1 MKVIFRVDSSAQ
13 IGSGHLIRC
22 RTLAE
27 ELRRRGAEVRFICRE
42 HRGNLIHLLSQAAF
56 PVTVL
61 PPPPESSGEMRE
73 DYQAW
78 LGVSG
83 ETDAQETLLALGGE
97 SADWLVVDHYG
108 LDAVW
113 ERQLRPQVKQI
124 LVIDDLANRPHDCD
138 VLLDQNYSQLGER
151 RYQGLVPHSCR
162 LLLGPRYG
170 LLRPE
175 YQLYRQTR
183 SPHRGQVRRVL
194 VFFGGTDSQNMTG
207 KALEALS
214 SSEFE
219 GISVDVVVGANNPH
233 RGELEQLVEARHS
246 AGIGETR
253 LYSTRPHLADLMAQA
268 DLALGAGG
276 TTTWERCCLGLP
288 TVVVSIA
295 ENQVAACEALQ
306 AEGVIQYLGA
316 ASHINVTQLRT
327 VLCEWLG
334 QPSQLQ
340 DMSVQGQLHVDGLGT
355 QRVAECLKPTAL
367 EQLTLRLARVED
379 MALYYDWVN
388 EPDVRRQSWNQEPIG
403 WNSHQTWFQGKMADP
418 NCYLGVLEADGL
430 PVGQIRFDI
439 QGEDAVIDYSL
450 DRLVRGRGWATPLV
464 RLGLKLLN
472 NVKPTYLY
480 AEVKPENRPSA
491 AVFLRLGFQEE
502 SSPPLL
508 QRTGFQNRRVFRL
521 PFSQMRMAGSMIVS
535 PNSS

>member
-1 MKVIFRVDSSAQ
+1 MMKVIFRVDSSAQ

-56 PVTVL
+56 PVTIL
-61 PPPPESSGEMRE
+61 PPPSQSSGEME
-73 DYQAW
+73 ENYQAW
-78 LGVSG
+78 LGVSA

-97 SADWLVVDHYG
+97 SVDWLVVDHYG

-151 RYQGLVPHSCR
+151 RYQGLVPDSCR

-175 YQLYRQTR
+175 YQLYRQTQ
-183 SPHRGQVRRVL
+183 SPRTGKVERVL
-194 VFFGGTDSQNMTG
+194 VFFGGTDPQNMTG

-214 SSEFE
+214 APELE
-219 GISVDVVVGANNPH
+219 GLAVDVVIGETNPH
-233 RGELEQLVEARHS
+233 RREIERQVTQRSHTVLHCS
-246 AGIGETR
+246 
-253 LYSTRPHLADLMAQA
+253 RPHLADLMARA

-276 TTTWERCCLGLP
+276 TTTWERLCLGLP
-288 TVVVSIA
+288 TLVVSIA

-306 AEGVIQYLGA
+306 EKGAIAYLGTSA
-316 ASHINVTQLRT
+316 IVDVDKLR
-327 VLCEWLG
+327 EAI
-334 QPSQLQ
+334 
-340 DMSVQGQLHVDGLGT
+340 GQLLANSSRLQEMSAQAQLTVDGLGT
-355 QRVAECLKPTAL
+355 KRVAELLSPTSVDAL
-367 EQLTLRLARVED
+367 RLRLARMED
-379 MALYYDWVN
+379 AELYYNWVN
-388 EPDVRRQSWNQEPIG
+388 EPEVRRYSFQSQPISWENHQSW
-403 WNSHQTWFQGKMADP
+403 FQHKLKNPD
-418 NCYLGVLEADGL
+418 CYLGILEANHL

-439 QGEDAVIDYSL
+439 QGEEAVIDYSL
-450 DRLVRGRGWATPLV
+450 DILVRGRGWANHLL
-464 RLGLKLLN
+464 RLGMELLN
-472 NVKPTYLY
+472 NIQPTYLR
-480 AEVKPENRPSA
+480 AEVKAENTASR

-502 SSPPLL
+502 SSPPLQPQGL
-508 QRTGFQNRRVFRL
+508 ETISVFRL
-521 PFSQMRMAGSMIVS
+521 PFSPTGRVG
-535 PNSS
+535 